1 MLLAVTVE
9 RQAQFRIVP
18 QGLVVVLDCALVLAF
33 AHEHG
38 AAVVEG
44 LRPVAGRAAPPLLHW
59 RARGL
64 ACRSTGMARS
74 SCMGR
79 AAIARWY
86 SQLAILRLFDGQA
99 QRISG
104 P

>member
-9 RQAQFRIVP
+9 CQAQFRIVP

-44 LRPVAGRAAPPLLHW
+44 LRAV
-59 RARGL
+59 
-64 ACRSTGMARS
+64 RS
-74 SCMGR
+74 SSAASLAAASARPSLPIERVGSIELYGKGSHR
-79 AAIARWY
+79 AMVQPIGN
-86 SQLAILRLFDGQA
+86 LETV
-99 QRISG
+99 
-104 P
+104 